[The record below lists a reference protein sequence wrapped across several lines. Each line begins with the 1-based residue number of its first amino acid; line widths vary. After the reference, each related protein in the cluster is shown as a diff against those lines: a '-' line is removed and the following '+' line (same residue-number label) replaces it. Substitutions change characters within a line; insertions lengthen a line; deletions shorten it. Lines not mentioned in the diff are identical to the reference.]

1 MYKGLYSL
9 IDEEIQTLNK
19 EKLDN
24 EKHKNLIIILVIA
37 HTDKSF

>member
-24 EKHKNLIIILVIA
+24 EKHKNLILVIA